1 MYSIIFFFFSF
12 IMINNM
18 GKFSEASIRTPKSSS
33 NSFSNNDVYVS
44 LSTYLSTC
52 KVKGFGLYAN
62 RSYNKGDVIQEY
74 KGKQISVEH
83 SNQKSRNKQYMFN
96 VKQNNK
102 IIFVIDAAVARTS
115 SAARYVNSVTDF
127 TDNDRNT
134 EFVQYKQRIYLVA
147 TKRISKKDELIS
159 YYGEHTDQVICS

>member
-1 MYSIIFFFFSF
+1 
-12 IMINNM
+12 MIKNM
-18 GKFSEASIRTPKSSS
+18 GKFSEASMRTPKFSS
-33 NSFSNNDVYVS
+33 NSFYNNDVYVS
-44 LSTYLSTC
+44 QSIYLSAC

-74 KGKQISVEH
+74 KGRQISVEQ

-96 VKQNNK
+96 VKHNHK
-102 IIFVIDAAVARTS
+102 ILFVIDAAVARTS

-147 TKRISKKDELIS
+147 TKRISKNDELIS
-159 YYGEHTDQVICS
+159 YYGEHTDQLICS